1 MLQAKQK
8 RSEARADWRTRKG
21 RKTLHHRGAKPA
33 RSSRALSAGRGL
45 WRYSA
50 TIRVGSPD
58 LVKGGER

>member
-1 MLQAKQK
+1 MLQAKQE
-8 RSEARADWRTRKG
+8 RSEARTDWRKG
-21 RKTLHHRGAKPA
+21 RKTLHHYAAKPA